1 MGEVTVVVLTKSSK
15 FSGYCVAGI
24 NYYSGKWV
32 RLVIGD
38 LSLHGAVRTEN
49 LIYKCGKECEVLD
62 VIKAPIIGSANDILQ
77 PENIKMDT
85 SERIQLIGK
94 ATMRDVLKIH
104 PIEIREYIFG
114 NKYPYIKDEKIGQL
128 GYSLTLVRVND
139 LLIKQ
144 VSNPEGRPK
153 TKADF
158 TYQFERYENI
168 SVTDYRFYSIADGTL
183 FKEAYLVVSIGTPY
197 NNKYYKFISAIYV
210 LIS

>member
-24 NYYSGKWV
+24 NYYSGEWV
-32 RLVIGD
+32 RLVTED
-38 LSLHGAVRTEN
+38 LVSHGAVRAED
-49 LIYKCGKECEVLD
+49 LIYEDGKECEILD
-62 VIKAPIIGSANDILQ
+62 VIKVPIIGSVNDVLQ

-85 SERIQLIGK
+85 SKYIQLIGK
-94 ATMRDVLKIH
+94 ATMGDVLKIH
-104 PIEIREYIFG
+104 PTEIRNNILG
-114 NKYPYIKDEKIGQL
+114 NKYPYIKDEKVGQL
-128 GYSLTLVRVND
+128 GYSLTLVKVNN

-144 VSNPEGRPK
+144 VSNPGGSPK

-197 NNKYYKFISAIYV
+197 NNKYYKFVSAIYV
-210 LIS
+210 